1 MIQSL
6 SIENYAIINS
16 LEINF
21 NRGLSI
27 ITGETGAG
35 KSILLGAL
43 SLILGKRADTTIL
56 KDKTRKCIVEG
67 TFDIREYGFQ
77 DFFFENDID
86 YEDYTILRREISP
99 SGKSRA
105 FINDTPVN
113 LNLLTETGIRFID
126 IHSQHQNLNLGNSQF
141 QLKVIDSYSHNKEL
155 LKKYQEVYDFY
166 RKLLKEYN
174 ELQEKSR
181 QSQSDLDYYQY
192 QYDQLD
198 VARLK
203 PGEQDE
209 LEQEL
214 EKLSHAEEIKNG
226 LDSSSG
232 MLGGHDNSILNQL
245 KEVYTVINKIIKFF
259 PGVAG
264 YGKRLES
271 AYIELK
277 DIGNELE
284 AIKEKIELDPGKLEY
299 INERLNLIYS
309 LEQKHKANNIKELLD
324 IKESLRNKIDEVTS
338 YESRLEELRQKRDD
352 SEQKLNE
359 LALKLSE
366 QRQESL
372 KSIEKEVTL
381 LLLDLGI
388 PNGRFEIIHSTVAD
402 YTINGIDR
410 VQFLFSANKNIELQD
425 ITRIA
430 SGGELS
436 RLMLSIKSL
445 LSDSSGLP
453 TIIFDEIDMGVS
465 GEIAD
470 KVGNIIK
477 RMSAGM
483 QIINITHLPQVACKG
498 DFHYLVYKS
507 DEGETTTAH
516 IKLLGNEER
525 HIEIARMLSGEE
537 LTEAAMQ
544 NARELLKN

>member
-43 SLILGKRADTTIL
+43 SLILGKRADISIL
-56 KDKTRKCIVEG
+56 KDKTKKCIVEG
-67 TFDIREYGFQ
+67 TFDIRDYGFQ
-77 DFFFENDID
+77 DFFIENDID
-86 YEDYTILRREISP
+86 YEDSTILRREISP
-99 SGKSRA
+99 NGKSRA

-141 QLKVIDSYSHNKEL
+141 QLKVIDSFSHTEEL
-155 LKKYQEVYDFY
+155 LKQYQDVYDFY

-192 QYDQLD
+192 QYEQLD

-214 EKLSHAEEIKNG
+214 ETLSHAEEIRNS

-232 MLGGHDNSILNQL
+232 MLGGHDNSILSQL
-245 KEVYTVINKIIKFF
+245 KEVYTIINKIIKFL

-299 INERLNLIYS
+299 INERLDLIYS
-309 LEQKHKANNIKELLD
+309 LEQKHKASNIKELLD
-324 IKESLRNKIDEVTS
+324 IKESLRCKIDEVTS
-338 YESRLEELRQKRDD
+338 YESRLEELRKKRDD
-352 SEQKLNE
+352 GEQKLNE
-359 LALKLSE
+359 LARKLS
-366 QRQESL
+366 QRRQESL
-372 KSIEKEVTL
+372 KSIEKEVSL
-381 LLLDLGI
+381 LLVDLGI
-388 PNGRFEIIHSTVAD
+388 PNGRFEIKHSTVAD

-425 ITRIA
+425 ISRIA

-453 TIIFDEIDMGVS
+453 AIIFDEIDMGVS

-507 DEGETTTAH
+507 DEGESTTAH
-516 IKLLGNEER
+516 IKLLSNEER

>member
-6 SIENYAIINS
+6 SIENYAIINH

-56 KDKTRKCIVEG
+56 KDKTIKCVVEG
-67 TFDIREYGFQ
+67 TFDIRDYGFQ
-77 DFFFENDID
+77 NFFIVNDID
-86 YEDYTILRREISP
+86 YEDFTILRREIAP
-99 SGKSRA
+99 NGKSRA

-113 LNLLTETGIRFID
+113 LNILSETGIRFID
-126 IHSQHQNLNLGNSQF
+126 IHSQHQNLDLGNSQF
-141 QLKVIDSYSHNKEL
+141 QLKVIDSYSRSGEL
-155 LKKYQEVYDFY
+155 LKKYQEVYSFY
-166 RKLLKEYN
+166 KKLLKEYH
-174 ELQEKSR
+174 ELQEKSQ
-181 QSQSDLDYYQY
+181 QSQADSDYFLFQY
-192 QYDQLD
+192 EQLN
-198 VARLK
+198 AAKLK
-203 PGEQDE
+203 NSEQDE

-214 EKLSHAEEIKNG
+214 ETLNHAEEIKNN
-226 LDSSSG
+226 LDNSSALLAG
-232 MLGGHDNSILNQL
+232 NENSILSQL
-245 KEVYTVINKIIKFF
+245 KDVNSLINKIIKFF
-259 PGVAG
+259 PGISDYV
-264 YGKRLES
+264 KRLES

-277 DIGNELE
+277 DIGNEVELL
-284 AIKEKIELDPGKLEY
+284 KEKVELDPKKLEY
-299 INERLNLIYS
+299 INERLDLIYS
-309 LEQKHKANNIKELLD
+309 LQQKHKVNNVKDLLE
-324 IKESLRNKIDEVTS
+324 IKESLKQKIDEVSS
-338 YESRLEELRQKRDD
+338 YESRLEELKKKTDD
-352 SEQKLNE
+352 WENRLNDLAQKL
-359 LALKLSE
+359 SVR
-366 QRQESL
+366 RQESL
-372 KSIEKEVTL
+372 KKIEKEITVL
-381 LLLDLGI
+381 LVDLGI
-388 PNGRFEIIHSTVAD
+388 PNGRFEIQHETGRD

-410 VQFLFSANKNIELQD
+410 VQFLFSANKNIELQE
-425 ITRIA
+425 ISKIA

-445 LSDSSGLP
+445 LSDTTGLP

-507 DEGETTTAH
+507 DEGESTTAH
-516 IKLLGNEER
+516 IKLLSNEER
-525 HIEIARMLSGEE
+525 HIEVARMLSGEE

>member
-21 NRGLSI
+21 KRGLSI

-43 SLILGKRADTTIL
+43 SLILGKRADTSIL
-56 KDKTRKCIVEG
+56 KDKARKCIVEG
-67 TFDIREYGFQ
+67 TFDIKEYGFQ
-77 DFFFENDID
+77 DFFVENDID
-86 YEDYTILRREISP
+86 YEDFTILRREISP
-99 SGKSRA
+99 NGKSRA

-141 QLKVIDSYSHNKEL
+141 QLKVIDSFSHNEEL
-155 LKKYQEVYDFY
+155 LKQYQEVYDFY

-174 ELQEKSR
+174 EMQEKSR

-203 PGEQDE
+203 SGEQDE

-214 EKLSHAEEIKNG
+214 EKLSHAEEIKNS

-245 KEVYTVINKIIKFF
+245 KEVYTVINKIIKFL

-299 INERLNLIYS
+299 INERLDLIYS

-324 IKESLRNKIDEVTS
+324 IKESLRRKIDEVTS

-352 SEQKLNE
+352 SEQKLNK
-359 LALKLSE
+359 LALKLSQ
-366 QRQESL
+366 QRQGSL
-372 KSIEKEVTL
+372 KSIEKEVTM

-388 PNGRFEIIHSTVAD
+388 PNGRFEIKRSTVAD

-425 ITRIA
+425 ISRIA

-436 RLMLSIKSL
+436 RLMLSVKSL

-470 KVGNIIK
+470 KVGNIVK

-507 DEGETTTAH
+507 DEGESTTAH
-516 IKLLGNEER
+516 IKLLSNEER

>member
-21 NRGLSI
+21 KRGLSI

-43 SLILGKRADTTIL
+43 SLILGKRADTSIL
-56 KDKTRKCIVEG
+56 KDKARKCIVEG
-67 TFDIREYGFQ
+67 TFDIKEYGFQ
-77 DFFFENDID
+77 DFFVENDID
-86 YEDYTILRREISP
+86 YEDFTILRREISP
-99 SGKSRA
+99 NGKSRA

-141 QLKVIDSYSHNKEL
+141 QLKVIDSFSHNEEL
-155 LKKYQEVYDFY
+155 LKQYQEVYDFY

-174 ELQEKSR
+174 EMQEKSR

-203 PGEQDE
+203 SGEQDE

-214 EKLSHAEEIKNG
+214 EKLSHAEEIKNS

-245 KEVYTVINKIIKFF
+245 KEVYTVINKIIKFL

-299 INERLNLIYS
+299 INERLDLIYS

-324 IKESLRNKIDEVTS
+324 IKESLRRKIDEVTS

-352 SEQKLNE
+352 SEQKLNK
-359 LALKLSE
+359 LALKLSQ
-366 QRQESL
+366 QRQGSL
-372 KSIEKEVTL
+372 KSIEKEVTM

-388 PNGRFEIIHSTVAD
+388 PNGRFEIKRSSVAD

-425 ITRIA
+425 ISRIA

-436 RLMLSIKSL
+436 RLMLSVKSL

-470 KVGNIIK
+470 KVGNIVK

-507 DEGETTTAH
+507 DEGESTTAH
-516 IKLLGNEER
+516 IKLLSNEER

>member
-6 SIENYAIINS
+6 SIDNYAIINN

-21 NRGLSI
+21 NKGLSI

-43 SLILGKRADTTIL
+43 SLILGKRADTSIL
-56 KDKTRKCIVEG
+56 KDKARKCIVEG
-67 TFDIREYGFQ
+67 TFDIRDYGFQ
-77 DFFFENDID
+77 NFFAENDID
-86 YEDYTILRREISP
+86 YEDFTILRREIAP
-99 SGKSRA
+99 NGKSRA
-105 FINDTPVN
+105 FINDSPVN
-113 LNLLTETGIRFID
+113 LNILSETGIRFID

-141 QLKVIDSYSHNKEL
+141 QLKVIDSYSHSEEL
-155 LKKYQEVYDFY
+155 LKKYQEVYNFY
-166 RKLLKEYN
+166 KNLLKEYH
-174 ELQEKSR
+174 ELQEKSQ
-181 QSQSDLDYYQY
+181 QSQADLDYYQF
-192 QYDQLD
+192 QYEQLN
-198 VARLK
+198 VAKLK
-203 PGEQDE
+203 DDEQDE

-214 EKLSHAEEIKNG
+214 ETLNHAEEIKNS
-226 LDSSSG
+226 LDNSSG
-232 MLGGHDNSILNQL
+232 LLSGNDNSLLSQL
-245 KEVYTVINKIIKFF
+245 KDVYSLINKIIKFF
-259 PGVAG
+259 PGVSD

-284 AIKEKIELDPGKLEY
+284 LLKEKIELDPKKLEY
-299 INERLNLIYS
+299 INERLDLIYS
-309 LEQKHKANNIKELLD
+309 LQQKHKVNNIKGLLD
-324 IKESLRNKIDEVTS
+324 IKESLKRKIDEVSS
-338 YESRLEELRQKRDD
+338 YEFRLDD
-352 SEQKLNE
+352 LKKKTDDCENKLND
-359 LALKLSE
+359 LAHKLSI
-366 QRQESL
+366 QRKESL
-372 KSIEKEVTL
+372 KKIEKEITL
-381 LLLDLGI
+381 SLADLGI
-388 PNGRFEIIHSTVAD
+388 PNGRFEIQHDLSTE

-410 VQFLFSANKNIELQD
+410 VQFLFSANKNIELQE
-425 ITRIA
+425 ISRIA

-445 LSDSSGLP
+445 LSDSTGLP

-507 DEGETTTAH
+507 DEGESTTAH
-516 IKLLGNEER
+516 IKLLNNEER

>member
-6 SIENYAIINS
+6 SVENYAIINN
-16 LEINF
+16 LEIEF
-21 NRGLSI
+21 SRGLSI

-43 SLILGKRADTTIL
+43 SLILGKRADTSIL

-67 TFDIREYGFQ
+67 TFDITEYGFQ
-77 DFFFENDID
+77 NFFDENDID
-86 YEDYTILRREISP
+86 YDDFTILRREISP
-99 SGKSRA
+99 IGKSRA

-113 LNLLTETGIRFID
+113 LNILSEIGIRFID
-126 IHSQHQNLNLGNSQF
+126 IHSQHQNLNLSNSQF
-141 QLKVIDSYSHNKEL
+141 QLKVIDCFSHSEDL
-155 LKKYQEVYDFY
+155 LRNYQEVYNLFRD
-166 RKLLKEYN
+166 LSKEYQY
-174 ELQEKSR
+174 LHEKSQ
-181 QSQSDLDYYQY
+181 QSQTDLDYYQF
-192 QYDQLD
+192 QFNQLD
-198 VARLK
+198 IAKLK
-203 PGEQDE
+203 ENEQNE

-214 EKLSHAEEIKNG
+214 EKLNHAEEIKNN
-226 LDSSSG
+226 LNNSVSLLSG
-232 MLGGHDNSILNQL
+232 EDNTVLNKL
-245 KEVYTVINKIIKFF
+245 KDIHSFINKIIKFY
-259 PGVAG
+259 PDVAEHA
-264 YGKRLES
+264 KRLES
-271 AYIELK
+271 TYIELK
-277 DIGNELE
+277 DVANELE
-284 AIKEKIELDPGKLEY
+284 LLKEKIELDPEKLEY
-299 INERLNLIYS
+299 INERLDLIYS
-309 LEQKHKANNIKELLD
+309 LQHKHKVNTIKDLLD
-324 IKESLRNKIDEVTS
+324 IKESLKQKIDDVSS
-338 YESRLEELRQKRDD
+338 YEFKLEDLKKRIN
-352 SEQKLNE
+352 ECENKLNDFAR
-359 LALKLSE
+359 LLSQ

-372 KSIEKEVTL
+372 KNIEKEITI

-388 PNGRFEIIHSTVAD
+388 PNGRFKIHHEITGD
-402 YTINGIDR
+402 YTINGKDR
-410 VQFLFSANKNIELQD
+410 VQFLFSANKNIALQE
-425 ITRIA
+425 ISKIA

-477 RMSAGM
+477 RMSKGM

-507 DEGETTTAH
+507 DEGESTTAH
-516 IKLLGNEER
+516 VKLLNNEER

-537 LTEAAMQ
+537 LTEAAME

>member
-43 SLILGKRADTTIL
+43 SLILGKRADNAIL
-56 KDKTRKCIVEG
+56 KDKSRKCIVEG
-67 TFDIREYGFQ
+67 TFDIRDYGFQ
-77 DFFFENDID
+77 DFFTENDID
-86 YEDYTILRREISP
+86 YEDFTILRREISP
-99 SGKSRA
+99 NGKSRA

-141 QLKVIDSYSHNKEL
+141 QLKVIDCYSQTEEL
-155 LKKYQEVYDFY
+155 LKQYQEVFEFY
-166 RKLLKEYN
+166 RKLQKEYD
-174 ELQEKSR
+174 ELQEKAR
-181 QSQSDLDYYQY
+181 QSQSDLDYYQF
-192 QYDQLD
+192 QHDQLD
-198 VARLK
+198 AAKLK
-203 PGEQDE
+203 SGEQDD

-214 EKLSHAEEIKNG
+214 ETLSHAEEIKNS
-226 LDSSSG
+226 LDSSWG
-232 MLGGHDNSILNQL
+232 MLGGYDNSVLSQL
-245 KEVYTVINKIIKFF
+245 KEVYAVINKIIKFF
-259 PGVAG
+259 PGVAD

-277 DIGNELE
+277 DIANELE
-284 AIKEKIELDPGKLEY
+284 AIKEKIELDPKKLEY
-299 INERLNLIYS
+299 INERLDLIYS
-309 LEQKHKANNIKELLD
+309 LEQKHKVTGIKELLD
-324 IKESLRNKIDEVTS
+324 IKESLRQRIYEVTS
-338 YESRLEELRQKRDD
+338 YESMLEELRKKRED
-352 SEQKLNE
+352 SEHKLGG
-359 LALKLSE
+359 LARKLS
-366 QRQESL
+366 QRRQESL
-372 KSIEKEVTL
+372 KSIQKEVTL
-381 LLLDLGI
+381 LLTDLGI
-388 PNGRFEIIHSTVAD
+388 PNGRFEIKHSTVAD

-410 VQFLFSANKNIELQD
+410 VQFLFSANKNIELQE
-425 ITRIA
+425 ISRIA

-507 DEGETTTAH
+507 DEGESTTAH
-516 IKLLGNEER
+516 IKLLSNEER

>member
-16 LEINF
+16 LEIDF
-21 NRGLSI
+21 SRGLSI

-43 SLILGKRADTTIL
+43 SLILGKRADTSIL

-67 TFDIREYGFQ
+67 TFDIRDYGFQ
-77 DFFFENDID
+77 DFFVENDID

-99 SGKSRA
+99 NGKSRA

-141 QLKVIDSYSHNKEL
+141 QLKVIDSFSHTEEL
-155 LKKYQEVYDFY
+155 LKQYQEVYSFY
-166 RKLLKEYN
+166 RKLLKEYE

-192 QYDQLD
+192 QYEQLD

-203 PGEQDE
+203 SGEQDE

-214 EKLSHAEEIKNG
+214 ETLSHAEEIGNS

-232 MLGGHDNSILNQL
+232 MLGGHDNSILSQL
-245 KEVYTVINKIIKFF
+245 KEVYTVINKITRFF

-277 DIGNELE
+277 DIENELE
-284 AIKEKIELDPGKLEY
+284 AIKEKIELDPEKLAY
-299 INERLNLIYS
+299 INERLDLIYS

-324 IKESLRNKIDEVTS
+324 IKESLRHKIDEVTS
-338 YESRLEELRQKRDD
+338 YESRLEELRQKRDV
-352 SEQKLNE
+352 SEKKLNE
-359 LALKLSE
+359 LALKLS
-366 QRQESL
+366 QRRQESL
-372 KSIEKEVTL
+372 KNIEKEVTL
-381 LLLDLGI
+381 LLVDLGI
-388 PNGRFEIIHSTVAD
+388 PNGRFKIKHNTVAD

-425 ITRIA
+425 ISRIA

-498 DFHYLVYKS
+498 DFHFLVYKS
-507 DEGETTTAH
+507 DEGESTTAH
-516 IKLLGNEER
+516 IKLLSNEER

>member
-43 SLILGKRADTTIL
+43 SLILGKRADISIL
-56 KDKTRKCIVEG
+56 KDKTKKCIVEG
-67 TFDIREYGFQ
+67 TFDIRDYGFQ
-77 DFFFENDID
+77 DFFIENDID
-86 YEDYTILRREISP
+86 YEDSTILRREISP
-99 SGKSRA
+99 NGKSRA

-141 QLKVIDSYSHNKEL
+141 QLKVIDSFSHTEEL
-155 LKKYQEVYDFY
+155 LKQYQDVYDFY

-192 QYDQLD
+192 QYEQLD

-214 EKLSHAEEIKNG
+214 ETLSHAEEIRNS

-232 MLGGHDNSILNQL
+232 MLGGHDNSILSQL
-245 KEVYTVINKIIKFF
+245 KEVYTIINKIIKFL

-299 INERLNLIYS
+299 INERLDLIYS
-309 LEQKHKANNIKELLD
+309 LEQKHKASNIKELLD
-324 IKESLRNKIDEVTS
+324 IKESLRYKIDEVTS
-338 YESRLEELRQKRDD
+338 YESRLEELRKKRDD
-352 SEQKLNE
+352 GEQKLNE
-359 LALKLSE
+359 LARKLS
-366 QRQESL
+366 QRRQESL
-372 KSIEKEVTL
+372 KSIEKEVSL
-381 LLLDLGI
+381 LLVDLGI
-388 PNGRFEIIHSTVAD
+388 PNGRFEIKHSTVAD

-425 ITRIA
+425 ISRIA

-453 TIIFDEIDMGVS
+453 AIIFDEIDMGVS

-507 DEGETTTAH
+507 DEGESTTAH
-516 IKLLGNEER
+516 IKLLSNEER

>member
-43 SLILGKRADTTIL
+43 SLILGKRADTSIL
-56 KDKTRKCIVEG
+56 KDKKRKCIVEG
-67 TFDIREYGFQ
+67 TFDIRDYGFQ
-77 DFFFENDID
+77 NFFIENDID
-86 YEDYTILRREISP
+86 YEDFTILRREISP
-99 SGKSRA
+99 NGKSRA
-105 FINDTPVN
+105 FINDSPVN
-113 LNLLTETGIRFID
+113 LNVLSETGIRFID

-141 QLKVIDSYSHNKEL
+141 QLKVIDCYSQSGEL
-155 LKKYQEVYDFY
+155 LKQYQEVYNFY
-166 RKLLKEYN
+166 RKLLKEYH

-181 QSQSDLDYYQY
+181 QSQADMDYYQF
-192 QYDQLD
+192 QHDQLD
-198 VARLK
+198 VAKLK
-203 PGEQDE
+203 DNEQDE

-214 EKLSHAEEIKNG
+214 ETLNHAEEIKNSLDNSYG
-226 LDSSSG
+226 L
-232 MLGGHDNSILNQL
+232 LGGNDNSVLSQL
-245 KEVYTVINKIIKFF
+245 KDIYSLISKIIKFL
-259 PGVAG
+259 PGVSD

-284 AIKEKIELDPGKLEY
+284 SLKEKIELDPGKLEY
-299 INERLNLIYS
+299 INERLDLIYS
-309 LEQKHKANNIKELLD
+309 LQQKHKVNTIKDLLD
-324 IKESLRNKIDEVTS
+324 IKVSLKQKIEEVSS
-338 YESRLEELRQKRDD
+338 YESRLEELKKKTDD
-352 SEQKLNE
+352 SKNKLNI
-359 LALKLSE
+359 LARRLSMR
-366 QRQESL
+366 RQESL
-372 KSIEKEVTL
+372 KKIEKEITL
-381 LLLDLGI
+381 LLIDLGI
-388 PNGRFEIIHSTVAD
+388 PNGRFEIQHDTGTD

-410 VQFLFSANKNIELQD
+410 VQLLFSANKNIELQE
-425 ITRIA
+425 ISRIA

-445 LSDSSGLP
+445 LSDSAGLP

-477 RMSAGM
+477 RMSSGM

-507 DEGETTTAH
+507 DEGESTTAH
-516 IKLLGNEER
+516 IKLLNNEER

>member
-21 NRGLSI
+21 KRGLSI

-43 SLILGKRADTTIL
+43 SLILGKRADTSIL
-56 KDKTRKCIVEG
+56 KDKARKCIVEG
-67 TFDIREYGFQ
+67 TFDIKEYGFQ
-77 DFFFENDID
+77 DFFVENDID
-86 YEDYTILRREISP
+86 YEDFTILRREISP
-99 SGKSRA
+99 NGKSRA

-141 QLKVIDSYSHNKEL
+141 QLKVIDSFSHNEEL
-155 LKKYQEVYDFY
+155 LKQYQEVYDFY

-174 ELQEKSR
+174 EMQEKSR

-214 EKLSHAEEIKNG
+214 EKLSHAEEIKNS

-245 KEVYTVINKIIKFF
+245 KEVYTVINKIIKFL

-299 INERLNLIYS
+299 INERLDLIYS

-324 IKESLRNKIDEVTS
+324 IKESLRRKIDEVTS

-352 SEQKLNE
+352 SEQKLNK
-359 LALKLSE
+359 LALKLSQ
-366 QRQESL
+366 QRQGSL
-372 KSIEKEVTL
+372 KSIEKEVTM

-388 PNGRFEIIHSTVAD
+388 PNGRFEIKRSSVAD

-425 ITRIA
+425 ISRIA

-436 RLMLSIKSL
+436 RLMLSVKSL

-470 KVGNIIK
+470 KVGNIVK

-507 DEGETTTAH
+507 DEGESTTAH
-516 IKLLGNEER
+516 IKLLSNEER

>member
-16 LEINF
+16 LEIDF
-21 NRGLSI
+21 SRGLSI

-43 SLILGKRADTTIL
+43 SLILGKRADTSIL

-67 TFDIREYGFQ
+67 TFDIRDYGFQ
-77 DFFFENDID
+77 DFFVENDID

-99 SGKSRA
+99 NGKSRA

-141 QLKVIDSYSHNKEL
+141 QLKVIDSFSHTEEL
-155 LKKYQEVYDFY
+155 LKQYQEVYSFY
-166 RKLLKEYN
+166 RKLLKEYE

-192 QYDQLD
+192 QYEQLD

-203 PGEQDE
+203 SGEQDE

-214 EKLSHAEEIKNG
+214 ETLSHAEEIGNS

-232 MLGGHDNSILNQL
+232 MLGGHDNSILSQL
-245 KEVYTVINKIIKFF
+245 KEVYTVINKITRFF

-277 DIGNELE
+277 DIENELE
-284 AIKEKIELDPGKLEY
+284 AIKEKIELDPEKLAY
-299 INERLNLIYS
+299 INERLDLIYS

-324 IKESLRNKIDEVTS
+324 IKESLRHKIDEVTS
-338 YESRLEELRQKRDD
+338 YESRLEELRQKRDV
-352 SEQKLNE
+352 SEKKLNE
-359 LALKLSE
+359 LALKLS
-366 QRQESL
+366 QRRQESL
-372 KSIEKEVTL
+372 KNIEKEVTL
-381 LLLDLGI
+381 LLVDLGI
-388 PNGRFEIIHSTVAD
+388 PNGRFKIKHNTVAD

-425 ITRIA
+425 ISRIA

-507 DEGETTTAH
+507 DEGESTTAH
-516 IKLLGNEER
+516 IKLLSNEER

>member
-1 MIQSL
+1 MLQSL

-21 NRGLSI
+21 NKGLST

-43 SLILGKRADTTIL
+43 SLILGKRADTSIL
-56 KDKTRKCIVEG
+56 KDKTRKCIVES

-77 DFFFENDID
+77 DFFIENDID
-86 YEDYTILRREISP
+86 YEDFTILRREISP
-99 SGKSRA
+99 NGKSRA

-141 QLKVIDSYSHNKEL
+141 QLKVIDSFSHNEEL
-155 LKKYQEVYDFY
+155 LKQYREVYDFY
-166 RKLLKEYN
+166 RKLLREYN

-181 QSQSDLDYYQY
+181 QSQSDLDYFQY

-214 EKLSHAEEIKNG
+214 EKLNHAEEIKNS

-232 MLGGHDNSILNQL
+232 MLGGHDNSILSQL
-245 KEVYTVINKIIKFF
+245 KEVYTIINKIIKFF
-259 PGVAG
+259 PGVTG

-284 AIKEKIELDPGKLEY
+284 AIKEKIELEPGKLEY
-299 INERLNLIYS
+299 INERLDLIYS
-309 LEQKHKANNIKELLD
+309 LEQKHKADNIKELLD
-324 IKESLRNKIDEVTS
+324 IKESLRKKIDEVTS
-338 YESRLEELRQKRDD
+338 YESRLEELKQKRDD
-352 SEQKLNE
+352 SEHKLNE
-359 LALKLSE
+359 LALKLSQ

-388 PNGRFEIIHSTVAD
+388 PNGRFEIKHSTIAD

-425 ITRIA
+425 ISKIA

-445 LSDSSGLP
+445 LYDSSVLP

-483 QIINITHLPQVACKG
+483 QIINITHLPQVASKG
-498 DFHYLVYKS
+498 DYHYLVYKS

-516 IKLLGNEER
+516 IKLLSNEER

>member
-16 LEINF
+16 LEIDF
-21 NRGLSI
+21 SRGLSI

-67 TFDIREYGFQ
+67 TFDIRDYGFQ
-77 DFFFENDID
+77 DFFVENDID
-86 YEDYTILRREISP
+86 YEDSTILRREISP
-99 SGKSRA
+99 NGKSRA

-141 QLKVIDSYSHNKEL
+141 QLKVIDSFSQTEEL
-155 LKKYQEVYDFY
+155 LKQYQEVYNFY
-166 RKLLKEYN
+166 TKLLKEYD

-198 VARLK
+198 AAKLK

-214 EKLSHAEEIKNG
+214 ETLSHAEEIRNS

-232 MLGGHDNSILNQL
+232 MLGGHDNSILSQL
-245 KEVYTVINKIIKFF
+245 KEVYTIINKIIKFF
-259 PGVAG
+259 PGVAA

-284 AIKEKIELDPGKLEY
+284 AIKEKIEFDPGKLEY
-299 INERLNLIYS
+299 INERLDLIYS
-309 LEQKHKANNIKELLD
+309 LEQKHKTNNIKELLD
-324 IKESLRNKIDEVTS
+324 IKESLRHKIDEVTS
-338 YESRLEELRQKRDD
+338 YESRLEELRQKRDV

-359 LALKLSE
+359 LARKLS
-366 QRQESL
+366 QRRQESL

-381 LLLDLGI
+381 LLVDLGI
-388 PNGRFEIIHSTVAD
+388 PNGRFEIKHSKAD

-425 ITRIA
+425 ISRIA

-445 LSDSSGLP
+445 LSDSRGLP

-507 DEGETTTAH
+507 DEGESTTAH